1 MSRTDARTGPRGG
14 GIFAGD
20 NALSLSR
27 ADLTHWWFRGKAALV
42 SSALS
47 RFAPTDGWLIDIGAG
62 SGGVTSALLWPA
74 ERRVAL
80 EGNWAL
86 ISAARTRGLVALK
99 GDVTALPVESGTAS
113 VVCLLDVI
121 EHLEDPVRA
130 LSEAR
135 RSVRPDGVVVVTVPA
150 HDWLWSATD
159 EELGH
164 HRRYTRSKLRTEFD
178 AAGLE
183 TLWMSHAFSW
193 CVPPVWFLRKARR
206 AEPELGIERSSPLTD
221 RLAGVLNAAERVVL
235 TRSTLPI
242 GSSVIAVG
250 KAAAPGSPS

>member
-1 MSRTDARTGPRGG
+1 MDGV
-14 GIFAGD
+14 FADD
-20 NALSLSR
+20 NALSLSS
-27 ADLTHWWFRGKAALV
+27 ADLTHWWFRGKAALIT
-42 SSALS
+42 SALS

-62 SGGVTSALLWPA
+62 SGGVTSALPWPA

-86 ISAARTRGLVALK
+86 IAAARTRGLVALK
-99 GDVTALPVESGTAS
+99 GDVTALPIESGTAS

-121 EHLEDPVRA
+121 EHLDDPVRA

-135 RSVRPDGVVVVTVPA
+135 RAVRSEGVVVVTVPA
-150 HDWLWSATD
+150 HEWLWSATD
-159 EELGH
+159 ETLGH
-164 HRRYTRSKLRTEFD
+164 RRRYNRSKLRAEFD

-183 TLWMSHAFSW
+183 TLWTSHAFSW

-206 AEPELGIERSSPLTD
+206 AESELGIERSSPLTD
-221 RLAGVLNAAERVVL
+221 RLAGVLNAAERAVL
-235 TRSTLPI
+235 ARMTLPI

-250 KAAAPGSPS
+250 RAARSGSPT